1 MLLVLSVAVTAEVGT
16 HASLS
21 LAHSITNLVTKLL
34 TRCWGYEHC
43 YHSSD
48 KGTTQSREQT

>member
-1 MLLVLSVAVTAEVGT
+1 MTAEVGT